1 MGKNPRKWILDEEH
15 ELEVVGWEDKLK
27 QQQGDNILCVLC
39 SPPPPP
45 VLSLLKR
52 LSLYCPLG
60 LYLEELFSHS

>member
-45 VLSLLKR
+45 SFVSIEKVVSILSFRAL
-52 LSLYCPLG
+52 P
-60 LYLEELFSHS
+60 

>member
-39 SPPPPP
+39 SPPPPSF
-45 VLSLLKR
+45 VSIEKVVSILSFRAL
-52 LSLYCPLG
+52 P
-60 LYLEELFSHS
+60 